1 MLYKL
6 RTILFLISVLPVTN
20 LTAQTNT
27 AFTSIELQATSA
39 YLNYKGNE
47 CRMGR
52 LIFHGGKNFGT
63 AEVTVSMNGAKL
75 QLTIPASSPG
85 ITSFDLP
92 FPGAALTRETQAT
105 VQLVAGEKTY
115 EASALFAPAKK
126 WTVYVLPHSHVD
138 IGYTNVQEKV
148 LKLHM
153 ENIDESIALA
163 EKTKSYPEGSRFK
176 WNTEAVWV
184 VDNYLATADAG
195 KRKRFWDAVKAGS
208 IGVDAAYGNINTS
221 ATGSRQLLQM
231 FYEGIRQAK
240 DNGVE
245 MTTMF
250 QGDVPGSSIALAT
263 QSAHT
268 GIRYFLSGPN
278 ASDRIGYLAQWQ
290 DRPFY
295 WLSPSGKEKL
305 LFWQCQP
312 YSIGYRIKGSKIP
325 NFFTVEDPK
334 PYYTGEPSKYFLNPD
349 IFNYLGDLEK
359 KGFPYDMTLV
369 TWAMSDNS
377 PIDPELPD
385 AVKEWNEKFAS
396 PKMVICTTTDFF
408 QAFEKKFSEQVP
420 VITGDYTEYWT
431 DGLGSAARET
441 AINRNASEK
450 LTQADIVMAV
460 RNRQSYPLATV
471 NEAWKNILLFSE
483 HTWGAYNSVS
493 QPEDA
498 KVKSQWRVKQAF
510 ALNGG
515 KMADSL
521 LKLALGASKGN
532 EINVYNPNSWE
543 RSDLV
548 IVPAS
553 MSKKGDQVK
562 DAAGKIL
569 PSQRLKSGELAFIAD
584 KIPALGSKR
593 FVILNGTYAGNSEGE
608 ISNNA
613 ISNGIYQLQVDPNTG
628 DITSLSKKG
637 IDKNFADTGFNQ
649 YIYLPGDS
657 LEKKETSLNNKIS
670 VGENG
675 PLVKSLVI
683 ESEGA
688 GIGSLKREIRLVNGI
703 DRVEIINTVDK
714 KPVRRKESVLF
725 SFPFSIP
732 GAQVRYAI
740 PWGSVNMEA
749 GQLPFSNRNWY
760 TIQRWL
766 DISNAEYGVTWSS
779 PDAPLLTIGK
789 ISIARLLGGLHHSPL
804 WLKFSEQSSRIFSW
818 PMNNLWHTNFPAMQE
833 GVVQFRY
840 YFNIHNQYDEFE
852 TTKRGFENSWP
863 LLVGAADKKATSSL
877 FTIQGEN
884 VYAEAVK
891 PATDGDGYIIYLVNA
906 GMADS
911 DVTLTGRNNAPLQ
924 LWQTNL
930 LEEKIKSVANGFS
943 IPARG
948 ILVLRMA
955 FK

>member
-1 MLYKL
+1 MLK
-6 RTILFLISVLPVTN
+6 RTGFLLLLINCVQVTN
-20 LTAQTNT
+20 LSAQTNT
-27 AFTSIELQATSA
+27 GFTSIELQATSA
-39 YLNYKGNE
+39 YLNYKGKA

-52 LIFHGGKNFGT
+52 LVFHGGKSFDA
-63 AEVTVSMNGAKL
+63 AEVTVLLNGVKD
-75 QLTIPASSPG
+75 QLTIPASAQG
-85 ITSFDLP
+85 LTSYDLP
-92 FPGAALTRETQAT
+92 FPGENVSRETQAT
-105 VQLVAGEKTY
+105 VRLVTGNKTY
-115 EASALFAPAKK
+115 EASTLFAPAKK

-176 WNTEAVWV
+176 WNTEAIWV
-184 VDNYLATADAG
+184 VDNYLARSDAV
-195 KRKRFWDAVKAGS
+195 KRKRFWEAVKAGS

-221 ATGSRQLLQM
+221 ATGSRQLVQM
-231 FYEGIRQAK
+231 FYEGVKQGK

-245 MTTMF
+245 ITTMF
-250 QGDVPGSSIALAT
+250 QGDVPGSSLALAT

-268 GIRYFLSGPN
+268 GIKYFLSGPN

-334 PYYTGEPSKYFLNPD
+334 PHYTGEPSKYFLNPD
-349 IFNYLGDLEK
+349 IFNYLTDLEK

-369 TWAMSDNS
+369 SWAMSDNS

-408 QAFEKKFSEQVP
+408 QAFEKKFRDQVP
-420 VITGDYTEYWT
+420 VISGDYTEYWT
-431 DGLGSAARET
+431 DGLGSAAKET

-460 RNRQSYPLATV
+460 RNQEAYPVATV

-498 KVKSQWRVKQAF
+498 KVKSQWSVKSAF
-510 ALNGG
+510 AMKGG
-515 KMADSL
+515 KLADSL
-521 LKLALGASKGN
+521 LHVALGSSGSD
-532 EINVYNPNSWE
+532 INVYNPNSWE
-543 RSDLV
+543 RSDMV
-548 IVPAS
+548 VVPAG
-553 MSKKGDQVK
+553 MSKKGDRVK
-562 DAAGKIL
+562 DASGKIL
-569 PSQRLKSGELAFIAD
+569 PSQRLKSGELVFIAEH
-584 KIPALGSKR
+584 IPALGSKR
-593 FVILNGTYAGNSEGE
+593 FSIAGGKYSGQSEGTV
-608 ISNNA
+608 SNEA
-613 ISNGIYQLQVDPNTG
+613 ISNGIYQLQLDPETG
-628 DITSLSKKG
+628 DIISLSKKG
-637 IDKNFADTGFNQ
+637 IEKNFADSGFNQ
-649 YIYLPGDS
+649 YLYLPGDS
-657 LEKKETSLNNKIS
+657 LEKKETSFNNKIS

-675 PLVKSLVI
+675 PLVKSIIV
-683 ESEGA
+683 ESEAA
-688 GIGSLKREIRLVNGI
+688 GLGSLKREIRLVSGI

-740 PWGSVNMEA
+740 PWGSVKMEA
-749 GQLPFSNRNWY
+749 DQLPFSNRNWY

-766 DISNAEYGVTWSS
+766 DVSNADYGVTWSS
-779 PDAPLLTIGK
+779 PDAPLVTVGK
-789 ISIARLLGGLHHSPL
+789 ISIANLLGGLHFSPL
-804 WLKFSEQSSRIFSW
+804 WLKFSEQSSRIYSW
-818 PMNNLWHTNFPAMQE
+818 PINNLWHTNFPAKQE

-840 YFNIHNQYDEFE
+840 YFNIHGRYDELE

-863 LLVGAADKKATSSL
+863 LLPGAADKNANSSL
-877 FTIQGEN
+877 FTIKGEN
-884 VYAEAVK
+884 IYAEAVK
-891 PATDGDGYIIYLVNA
+891 PAMDGNGYIVYLVNA
-906 GMADS
+906 GSTDS
-911 DVTLTGRNNAPLQ
+911 PVTLTARNNAQVQ

-930 LEEKIKSVANGFS
+930 LEEKLQPVENGFS